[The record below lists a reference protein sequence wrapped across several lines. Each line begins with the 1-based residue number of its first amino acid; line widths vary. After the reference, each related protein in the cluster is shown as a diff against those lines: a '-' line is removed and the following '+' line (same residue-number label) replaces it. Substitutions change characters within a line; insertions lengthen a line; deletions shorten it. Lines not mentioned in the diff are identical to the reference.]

1 MSNYLAKSANGH
13 DQSTAKAI
21 QLGLQTAMNKGC
33 SLLLLSPGIQNA
45 KNSDVL
51 ESALGSAAYKQIVN
65 QRGHVQIPNTNNTI
79 SLETISTM
87 KHGLS
92 AFDGVIVGLWT
103 SSKDADT
110 ISATAKQAKD
120 VILVEW
126 ADSELD
132 PWSGKHNATI
142 I

>member
-21 QLGLQTAMNKGC
+21 QLGLQTAMKKGC

-45 KNSDVL
+45 KNSDIL
-51 ESALGSAAYKQIVN
+51 ETALGSAVYKQIVN
-65 QRGHVQIPNTNNTI
+65 KREHVQFPNTNNTI

-92 AFDGVIVGLWT
+92 VFDGVIVGLWT

-132 PWSGKHNATI
+132 PWSKNHNATI